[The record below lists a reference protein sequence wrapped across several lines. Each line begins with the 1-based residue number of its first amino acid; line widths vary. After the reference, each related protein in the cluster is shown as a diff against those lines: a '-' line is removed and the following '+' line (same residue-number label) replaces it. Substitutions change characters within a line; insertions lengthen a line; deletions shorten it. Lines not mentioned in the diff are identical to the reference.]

1 MRVTLRTRWL
11 SLGQVRSLW
20 FISTYCFYTPYTLH
34 LKQSIILKL
43 LKAKAKSSE
52 KLAEELLGK
61 FHLSCFYE
69 NLDFLLRSEPKLF
82 GTPCTLT
89 VMIASESRPKS
100 NRFPLDSELEAGA
113 ESVKNLAILALTLA
127 GKRPPCK
134 SNSCSVLNACFNSS
148 FVRRGCDL
156 QEAVQNSKKRLHK
169 GYFIFSLLFKWSSQS
184 STILPS
190 RRSKEN

>member
-61 FHLSCFYE
+61 F
-69 NLDFLLRSEPKLF
+69 FLAFMKTWIFLSEPKLF
-82 GTPCTLT
+82 GTPSTLT

-100 NRFPLDSELEAGA
+100 NRFPLDSELEAEA